1 MKKQRGITLL
11 ALVITIIIMLI
22 LAGVT
27 INAMTG
33 DNGLLSR
40 AKQAKTEQLKAQ
52 AEESIK
58 TAIMEIQT
66 EDIPN
71 GEDVTLSTI
80 KD

>member
-1 MKKQRGITLL
+1 
-11 ALVITIIIMLI
+11 MLI